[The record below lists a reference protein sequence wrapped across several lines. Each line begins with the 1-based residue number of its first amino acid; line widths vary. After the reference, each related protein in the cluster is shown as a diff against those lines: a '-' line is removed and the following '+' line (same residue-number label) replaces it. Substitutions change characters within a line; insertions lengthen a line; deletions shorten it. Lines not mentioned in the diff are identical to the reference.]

1 MDKLEELYTETS
13 LPSKLFLLENFFKY
27 KLDLSKNIDEN
38 LDDFTK
44 LIQDIKLNGDKNID
58 EYSPIVLLNAIPES
72 YSDVKSAIKY
82 GRDSVNLETVVNG
95 LKSKQMDLRANKPSQ
110 NQHEVNSGR
119 GRPKLRNSRYNNR
132 SKSRSKSRNGY
143 RNKSRPR
150 ENFND
155 DKTRERR
162 CYNCGIKGHYIK
174 DCRKPRKDNRD
185 RYEEKEKVNNVSDEN
200 NGEVFVVCEA
210 NSVNSFD
217 MQEWLIDSG
226 CTFHMSPF
234 KDIFTNLRYEHAGF
248 VSMAN
253 EKRCEIEGLGDIS
266 MCFKDGYK
274 MTLKNVRYV
283 PDLSHNLISCAAL
296 EEDGLEGRWGKSLM
310 KIMKG
315 SLVVFKVERKRN
327 LYICTVSYDY
337 LAASVSECDS
347 TTLWHKR
354 LGHISKK
361 GLDFLRK
368 DGILNENIEKLDF
381 CDDCVL
387 GKHHKVHFPASP
399 SPNPSISTCILI
411 MCMLMYGDLRMY
423 LLMVHKSEV
432 FEKFEKWRT
441 LVENQTGKKLKS
453 LRTDNGLGFCNQNF
467 SEMCEKHGI
476 KRHKTN
482 PYTPQQN
489 GVAERMNR
497 ILLDKVRCLLVR
509 SGLPKTF
516 WGEAVLTAAHL
527 INMSPSVPLLE
538 KTPEHAWNGKIPD
551 LSALRVF
558 GCAAFVHQS
567 VDKLEPRA
575 IKCVFI
581 GYPMGVKGYRL
592 WVRSQPGFK
601 VLISRDVTFNENEM
615 PCLEKTQTLEKEK
628 TFNKVENN
636 LRDNQ
641 QEGELENTL
650 ETKPENETENSE
662 QNPLENYQL
671 ARDRNRRQIRVPMK
685 LRDFET
691 ALNIEMTEPTSI
703 DEAMKSKQWLSAMNE
718 EMKSL
723 KENKTWVLVPK
734 PKNASII
741 DCKWIYKIK
750 QENPIKFKA
759 RLVAKGFTQ
768 KEGIDYNEIFSPVVK
783 YTTVRIILALTVHYN
798 WELKQMDVK
807 TAFLHG
813 DLDENIYIC
822 QPAGF
827 VDESKPDFVCLLK
840 KSLYGLKQSL
850 RQWNKKFDSFMQ
862 SLKFNRSHY
871 DHCLYFKHVHD
882 SPIFLVLYVDDM
894 LIASPN
900 SHLINL
906 GNAKQILGMNIS
918 RNREKSSILLNQE
931 SYISSVLKKF
941 SMENAKPASLS
952 KDQSPKTDSEKA
964 KMDKI
969 PYSNVIGSIMY
980 LMVCTRPDIA
990 YAISCLSR
998 YMSNPGTP
1006 HWEAL
1011 KYLLRYLRG
1020 TIDIGITFSRNYDYI
1035 QLVGFVD
1042 SNYANDRDSRKSTTS
1057 YVFTLCGACISWK
1070 FQLQLIVAL
1079 STTEAEYIA
1088 TTEAFEE
1095 AIWLDVLYTVC
1106 KNPVFHDRTKHIDVR
1121 FHFVRDIVGK
1131 DIIKLEK
1138 INTEDNPADMGTK
1151 SLPLDKY
1158 RAWRVPVFLGYDE
1171 VARPQNTLP
1180 SSHQRFGPRWSM

>member
-1 MDKLEELYTETS
+1 
-13 LPSKLFLLENFFKY
+13 
-27 KLDLSKNIDEN
+27 
-38 LDDFTK
+38 
-44 LIQDIKLNGDKNID
+44 
-58 EYSPIVLLNAIPES
+58 
-72 YSDVKSAIKY
+72 
-82 GRDSVNLETVVNG
+82 
-95 LKSKQMDLRANKPSQ
+95 MDLRANKPSQ
-110 NQHEVNSGR
+110 NQHEVNSVR
-119 GRPKLRNSRYNNR
+119 GRPKFRNSRYR

-150 ENFND
+150 ENFNND

-162 CYNCGIKGHYIK
+162 CYNCGIRGHYIK
-174 DCRKPRKDNRD
+174 DCRKPKKDNRD
-185 RYEEKEKVNNVSDEN
+185 RYEEKEKVNNVFDEN
-200 NGEVFVVCEA
+200 NGEVF
-210 NSVNSFD
+210 
-217 MQEWLIDSG
+217 I
-226 CTFHMSPF
+226 
-234 KDIFTNLRYEHAGF
+234 HAGF

-253 EKRCEIEGLGDIS
+253 EKKCEIEGLGDIS

-274 MTLKNVRYV
+274 MTLKNMRYI

-296 EEDGLEGRWGKSLM
+296 EEDGLEGRWGKGLM

-315 SLVVFKVERKRN
+315 SLVVFKAE
-327 LYICTVSYDY
+327 TQ
-337 LAASVSECDS
+337 AQ
-347 TTLWHKR
+347 
-354 LGHISKK
+354 K
-361 GLDFLRK
+361 GLDFLKK
-368 DGILNENIEKLDF
+368 DGILNTNIEKLDF
-381 CDDCVL
+381 CDDCIL

-399 SPNPSISTCILI
+399 SPNPSMSTCILDYVHADVWGPSNVPTHGGNRYFLSI
-411 MCMLMYGDLRMY
+411 IDNFSRKVFVFLMK
-423 LLMVHKSEV
+423 HKSEV
-432 FEKFEKWRT
+432 FEKFEKWRV
-441 LVENQTGKKLKS
+441 LVENQTGKRLKS
-453 LRTDNGLGFCNQNF
+453 LRTDNGLEFCNQNF
-467 SEMCEKHGI
+467 SEMCDKHGI
-476 KRHKTN
+476 RRHKTN

-489 GVAERMNR
+489 GIAERMNR
-497 ILLDKVRCLLVR
+497 TLLDKVRCLLVS

-516 WGEAVLTAAHL
+516 WGEAILTAAHL
-527 INMSPSVPLLE
+527 INMSPSVPLLG
-538 KTPEHAWNGKIPD
+538 KTPEHIWTGKIPD

-558 GCAAFVHQS
+558 GCSAFVHQT

-615 PCLEKTQTLEKEK
+615 PCLEKNQNLEKEQ
-628 TFNKVENN
+628 TFIKVENN
-636 LRDNQ
+636 LGDNQ
-641 QEGELENTL
+641 QEGESENTL
-650 ETKPENETENSE
+650 EIETDSETENVE
-662 QNPLENYQL
+662 NLEPNPLENYQL
-671 ARDRNRRQIRVPMK
+671 ARDRNRRQIRAPTR

-691 ALNIEMTEPTSI
+691 ALNIEMTESTSI

-723 KENKTWVLVPK
+723 EENKTWVLVPK
-734 PKNASII
+734 PKNASIV

-750 QENPIKFKA
+750 QENPIKYKA

-783 YTTVRIILALTVHYN
+783 YTTVRIILALTAHYN

-813 DLDENIYIC
+813 DLDENIYMC

-827 VDESKPDFVCLLK
+827 IDKSKPDFVCLLK
-840 KSLYGLKQSL
+840 KSLYGLKQSPK
-850 RQWNKKFDSFMQ
+850 QWNKKFDSFMH

-900 SHLINL
+900 SHLISVLQKQLCNVFEMKDL

-918 RNREKSSILLNQE
+918 RNREKSSILLNQK
-931 SYISSVLKKF
+931 SYISTVLKKF
-941 SMENAKPASLS
+941 SMENAKPASVPLAAHFQLS
-952 KDQSPKTDSEKA
+952 KEQSPKTDSEKT

-1011 KYLLRYLRG
+1011 KHLLRYLRG
-1020 TIDIGITFSRNYDYI
+1020 TIDIGITFSKNSDYT

-1070 FQLQLIVAL
+1070 SQLQHIVAL

-1088 TTEAFEE
+1088 TTEAFKE
-1095 AIWLDVLYTVC
+1095 AIWLDGLIKEIGFSKEKLVVFSDSQSSIQLC

-1121 FHFVRDIVGK
+1121 FHFIRDIVGK
-1131 DIIKLEK
+1131 DVIKLEK
-1138 INTEDNPADMGTK
+1138 IKTEENPADMGTK
-1151 SLPLDKY
+1151 SLPVH
-1158 RAWRVPVFLGYDE
+1158 AGGSPGCDE
-1171 VARPQNTLP
+1171 KFPDLQAPGNV
-1180 SSHQRFGPRWSM
+1180 SFFGFIGPRWSMLGYVWPNDRSPRDKPTV